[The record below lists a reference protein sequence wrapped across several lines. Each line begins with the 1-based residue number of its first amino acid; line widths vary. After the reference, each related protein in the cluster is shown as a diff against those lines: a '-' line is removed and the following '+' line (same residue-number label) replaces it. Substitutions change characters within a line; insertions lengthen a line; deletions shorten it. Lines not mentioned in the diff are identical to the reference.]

1 MFALFVQDKVVSC
14 SFCVAGA
21 RFGVV
26 REGTLAAGAVLPYTF
41 FGQKKIMIGLRFLR
55 TETAARRRPEVQNG
69 WQRLRRESFILRGIC
84 RIVRFPREYSR
95 MSFCTAG

>member
-14 SFCVAGA
+14 CFCVAGA

-41 FGQKKIMIGLRFLR
+41 FGQKKIMIGLRFF
-55 TETAARRRPEVQNG
+55 TH
-69 WQRLRRESFILRGIC
+69 
-84 RIVRFPREYSR
+84 
-95 MSFCTAG
+95 

>member
-1 MFALFVQDKVVSC
+1 
-14 SFCVAGA
+14 
-21 RFGVV
+21 
-26 REGTLAAGAVLPYTF
+26 
-41 FGQKKIMIGLRFLR
+41 MIGLRFLR
-55 TETAARRRPEVQNG
+55 TETAGQRRPEVQIG

>member
-1 MFALFVQDKVVSC
+1 MRKCILCSRCNMFALFVQDKVVSC

-41 FGQKKIMIGLRFLR
+41 FGQKKIMIGLRFF
-55 TETAARRRPEVQNG
+55 TH
-69 WQRLRRESFILRGIC
+69 
-84 RIVRFPREYSR
+84 
-95 MSFCTAG
+95 